1 MISPGTIRAASLI
14 SKGMSPEAAFREAN
28 KIDVYTESRRSFL
41 NSNPST
47 TINTPSL
54 ETPSA
59 LPSTI
64 PIGSQQTAPQLPVPK
79 KGFSLGDVSSVMS
92 DATIKPSKSFTKNEV
107 DAINKIASSVQNPKT
122 QRQMSL
128 LNPSALTDTK
138 ATSEAL
144 NKLSPKQLGEL
155 QVNLSSTLL
164 QAKIDSLPSNISKAN
179 YVPDEYKGTNYGN
192 ALVTKLDKLYIDY
205 NEGLLESPTVASM
218 MQKDHK
224 TKLSSYQKIANNF
237 VQAKDFKSLK
247 TAYEALEKEL
257 NFIDETASK
266 ELEYTNRLYKSGKG
280 SIGERA
286 FALNAPVSLEKHREK
301 KEALRQE
308 IGTVYN
314 NRANAMLAKEAVGII
329 KNRYQEALIQN
340 PSLDKNKFFEDITKQ
355 YNLEKSAFG
364 IGQILVEN
372 GYFNNYQDY
381 IRFTNPHKYSKKFTK
396 DDPETSR
403 MPQGEW
409 GEIPSYLKKPED
421 VSSWA
426 LEYSKASPKESVVSK
441 DYRFRDTKTDLLFT
455 GIQFAGRIS
464 EELYQESIDRI
475 KERETLTLNYNKK
488 SALGTLTK
496 QDRDKYTEEISRLNK
511 EIDYSDAFDKAIP
524 SIYNY
529 ENIKKNAVYKNFA
542 IDDAEF
548 LEKTNKW
555 NKIYN
560 GPETNW
566 YDDAASS
573 YYTQNFSNTQLGVLT
588 QQSVGLVIKAG
599 VSAIAEGTKFV
610 DQTVLNKWLGVPQSS
625 DFNKRNAIY
634 NAYKRDL
641 DVPELIDERASIL
654 AGRPVSA
661 SEFFWKEKGS
671 AWYDVNF
678 NPRAIITGAAE
689 TLPQL
694 MMFGAAGK
702 GIQSVAGSVAQAGL
716 RSGTTSALL
725 GQKTASQFAAALQK
739 TGSTADAWSFTLKNS
754 NNFFL
759 KGMADKVPYGLGV
772 ATVVYP
778 ETYNRNLERL
788 EAMGVK
794 DADIIARNISIP
806 STLIE
811 VLSESIVPNI
821 GYVDNFAEKGTGL
834 KKLLEKTALKKW
846 VGSVDQYRSLYS
858 GVLGNKFSEKTI
870 NYLARNSAEMFG
882 QVGAATRFYASRG
895 FEEGMEEVFSEI
907 TNGVLDNYTSF
918 GAYKREEVRPLTIEG
933 VLNAF
938 AGGFFVP
945 TAGGGAQMKAYRN
958 NKKYGAMYDMMVNAD
973 YYRNHI
979 NQQFKEGSL
988 TEEQA
993 SDALNKLQQLTAIS
1007 DEYGVQNLKK
1017 KGSAAEFTSDL
1028 VNSPEK
1034 QFDYFKQ
1041 ILTVKGIE
1049 DKLAKEGTDL
1059 KEDERKTLLVEAEEA
1074 TKRIDKYR
1082 RQASYFENLSEE
1094 QKDEIVANTIKE
1106 KNRKAKFETPSQIL
1120 GESVVNADN
1129 RLAEAIKNREPEKR
1143 IQALR
1148 DYRNSLIEINEARAQ
1163 QKQQAIANNTYNPV
1177 IAAVETEGEAT
1188 PLDLADVKNY
1198 EDLVDVVTQ
1207 VLVNPDKGAEL
1218 DSYMRGRTNQEL
1230 ADLEVD
1236 RENALDNFLDHLEQT
1251 QTEPNEANQKKGQD
1265 TTADTPVERV
1275 KYKTISDLNDSQRE
1289 MFEDFVEE
1297 LDEEYNKKKAEVD
1310 KYDSIMD
1317 QLSSHG
1323 ALQLQLSLQQQ
1334 ENFYNEVYK
1343 KFAAVKKIGFKTNQD
1358 KGSEL
1363 FDLQDF
1369 GLYLGRNQ
1377 KQIEKEIADIDAA
1390 VKAQE
1395 DTEKVEREEVS
1406 LEGLGEVAVEVPEL
1420 VPTDITDAFTANL
1433 AALENIIEQQQVEVV
1448 ENQITGETELLTDL
1462 PRERSRVINALV
1474 EEIAKNP
1481 DIKGA
1486 QAMMAAVM
1494 QTLGKS
1500 NEEIAKTLSQMEE
1513 IAENKP
1519 VNESDYTH
1527 MFNLYQLAR
1536 MTENVPASTEAI
1548 ENAAEDLG
1556 AVETSSVTEQSADAI
1571 ADIERRRQEELKPYD
1586 ERDAKSLE
1594 ALTPNNPN
1602 HPTIKVGMKKIYG
1615 LNVTVEKTNTDNWN
1629 GEGEGYTII
1638 TAVKSP
1644 AEFDSTG
1651 KMTKAAKI
1659 EEAIFNSKEEA
1670 EAAVQATFEKVK
1682 SLAGKKQKEI
1692 NAKYDAK
1699 LAALG
1704 QPVVEVIPA
1713 PVVTPPVTENQKD
1726 ELADKTQISST
1737 TPIFRPTSK
1746 KDSVD
1751 LFHYE
1756 IQEAII
1762 TNLNKEVGDKKEVNT
1777 AIVDLFTVIEETLGE
1792 QTLSA
1797 LETIFNQAISP
1808 AVSKE
1813 RLSELRSEFMSIFPN
1828 GFLKQSALYY
1838 MFDQIIVNKAAQSDV
1853 TEKGKEKLDATDE
1866 ELISLN
1872 RNRQVSIQ
1880 MADGRKFPKVKVVSK
1895 EGSLLYAVDGGKE
1908 DGSTLWLKVDRTK
1921 DKVIGL
1927 KYPILGTRP
1936 IQFTDLNALMFTVL
1950 DKDGKVQKYSNDGNR
1965 NENADKVLGLYLPT
1979 AKYKANPTDTQKQF
1993 NGLRQRIVS
2002 GDRVKISTPVKAMSI
2017 STGILTIEQPNGST
2031 ITRNKDYSFEF
2042 STENLSVREQGPS
2055 EAAQLAQA
2063 KEVKATSQAV
2073 TPTQQTTITAVEKM
2087 IADSKQ
2093 IPDPSKQGY
2102 LINGKRYE
2110 RQSNF
2115 VKRAL
2120 GDTSIVTE
2128 DSIVNMEMG
2137 AAVGNLLDIIG
2148 RDVLGGNKVKSLDAY
2163 IKEAEGMG
2171 KSLRSGKGY
2180 KINFTQ
2186 EQFKQLVDE
2195 LTEVKNELNEQ
2206 GWKLFTEGLIVHREF
2221 TEKEKQETGSEGVA
2235 GAMDILAV
2243 DPEGKVHII
2252 DFKNKKYR
2260 TQDKFTS
2267 TLYSSKQG
2275 YPSNVSKWS
2284 IQQTTY
2290 AILGEDFGLPVD
2302 SINILAFASE
2312 YAEAN
2317 GVVTI
2322 GGLTLASKKAEVLDK
2337 HKSPY
2342 SSNLIR
2348 LGYDPKII
2356 KHIELRTQK
2365 PSKKAA
2371 QVTPAVVPTTPVTPA
2386 IPKQLDLLTDQPR
2399 LTPEQ
2404 VAERK
2409 AEEARQREI
2418 EFQEAMEIE
2427 ELYMEYMAEK
2437 EAFELLDLPPEG
2449 EALEE
2454 MRVTRDSFV
2463 QFADKANLQGKE
2475 GKAIILAYIGKRGQG
2490 FGLDIAAQR
2499 ASDIAGREITPQD
2512 LVDFILKYPS
2522 GIGTLNS
2529 KTSDTYYGFNNPDNN
2544 PKYSS
2549 ISKLIAERA
2558 KDAKRLAKQKG
2569 IKDLRENLPQIPT
2582 ENAENVFDVLN
2593 LFGVDINSLGI
2604 VLPDEG
2610 STDPDALNPPPC
2622 Q

>member
-14 SKGMSPEAAFREAN
+14 SKGMSPEAAFQVAN
-28 KIDVYTESRRSFL
+28 NIDVYTESRRSFL

-47 TINTPSL
+47 TTQVA
-54 ETPSA
+54 PSA
-59 LPSTI
+59 SINSATTTTSPSTTVST
-64 PIGSQQTAPQLPVPK
+64 PTPAPRTQ
-79 KGFSLGDVSSVMS
+79 GISLGNINSSLS
-92 DATIKPSKSFTKNEV
+92 NTAIKPSKAFTTEEAE
-107 DAINKIASSVQNPKT
+107 AINKLAASVQDPVKKKAISLGNPT
-122 QRQMSL
+122 
-128 LNPSALTDTK
+128 ALRDDQ
-138 ATSEAL
+138 ATAAGL
-144 NKLSPKQLGEL
+144 AKLTPEQLGEL
-155 QVNLSSTLL
+155 GTNLQFGL
-164 QAKIDSLPSNISKAN
+164 IGNVSKTN
-179 YVPDEYKGTNYGN
+179 YVPGQYVNKDYAKELLKTM
-192 ALVTKLDKLYIDY
+192 DKLYVDY
-205 NEGLLESPTVASM
+205 NSSLMEAPTVAGLM
-218 MQKDHK
+218 KAEH
-224 TKLSSYQKIANNF
+224 TKRLSSYQNLTASFANS
-237 VQAKDFKSLK
+237 KDFESLVK
-247 TAYEALEKEL
+247 GYEGIVKEL
-257 NFIDETASK
+257 DLLDQTATSEYENAKRRYRGDRADRQQASLVVGEGFQDYQKNKNKYKVVKDELASVF
-266 ELEYTNRLYKSGKG
+266 N
-280 SIGERA
+280 I
-286 FALNAPVSLEKHREK
+286 
-301 KEALRQE
+301 
-308 IGTVYN
+308 
-314 NRANAMLAKEAVGII
+314 RANAMLANEVLDVIDDRYKTAVKTNPQLTKE
-329 KNRYQEALIQN
+329 
-340 PSLDKNKFFEDITKQ
+340 KFFEQQQKQ
-355 YNLEKSAFG
+355 YGLDKSAFG
-364 IGQILVEN
+364 LGQILVES
-372 GYFNNYQDY
+372 G
-381 IRFTNPHKYSKKFTK
+381 RFTNYQEFIKFTNPTKYSKPNTIQQGFTLEDPYIKINTEALDMSVSYEGMSNVKGYDQTRNRETGDYRYADAK
-396 DDPETSR
+396 DD
-403 MPQGEW
+403 
-409 GEIPSYLKKPED
+409 I
-421 VSSWA
+421 
-426 LEYSKASPKESVVSK
+426 
-441 DYRFRDTKTDLLFT
+441 LFS
-455 GIQFAGRIS
+455 GIKFAQSIS
-464 EELYQESIDRI
+464 EELDNRSINSI
-475 KERETLTLNYNKK
+475 KEREQINKNYQKK
-488 SALGTLTK
+488 IQLGTATK
-496 QDRDKYTEEISRLNK
+496 EDQQRYENRIAELDSQ
-511 EIDYSDAFDKAIP
+511 IDYADAFGKSIP
-524 SIYNY
+524 ETYKYDNL
-529 ENIKKNAVYKNFA
+529 KNNGLVKGFA
-542 IDDAEF
+542 EDRRQF
-548 LEKTNKW
+548 LEKEKNW
-555 NKIYN
+555 NDLKN
-560 GPETNW
+560 APKQTAW
-566 YDDAASS
+566 YEDMAMSM
-573 YYTQNFSNTQLGVLT
+573 YTGNFGSTQTGAYWKE
-588 QQSVGLVIKAG
+588 VGSRAYGKAVG
-599 VSAIAEGTKFV
+599 MGSDILKFT
-610 DQTVLNKWLGVPQSS
+610 DQTLLNQTLGIPRSNS
-625 DFNKRNAIY
+625 YTDRNKFY
-634 NAYKRDL
+634 NYMRQRL
-641 DVPELIDERASIL
+641 DVPEVIDERASL
-654 AGRPVSA
+654 MAGKTITSTTM
-661 SEFFWKEKGS
+661 FWSDPAKS
-671 AWYDVNF
+671 WYDPSGWNMSWKGTLM
-678 NPRAIITGAAE
+678 AGAE

-694 MMFGAAGK
+694 YAFAGAGRAAQSLAG
-702 GIQSVAGSVAQAGL
+702 GLLQGGL
-716 RSGTTSALL
+716 RSGV
-725 GQKTASQFAAALQK
+725 TASLIGEANAIKFASTLQN
-739 TGSTADAWSFTLKNS
+739 TGSAASAWGQTFRNS

-759 KGMADKVPYGLGV
+759 KQFAADRIPSAIGMSAVM
-772 ATVVYP
+772 YP
-778 ETYNRNLERL
+778 EQYNRTLERL
-788 EAMGVK
+788 ESQGVK
-794 DADIIARNISIP
+794 NAHEIARNVALL
-806 STLIE
+806 STGIE
-811 VLSESIVPNI
+811 LVAENIVPNLK
-821 GYVDNFAEKGTGL
+821 YLDDFAEKGTGF
-834 KKLLEKTALKKW
+834 KNLLGKTGAKKW
-846 VGSVDQYRSLYS
+846 IGDFDQYRALYS
-858 GVLGNKFSEKTI
+858 GVLGNNLSEKTI
-870 NYLARNSAEMFG
+870 NYLARNSAEILG
-882 QVGAATRFYASRG
+882 QVGAATRFYVSRG
-895 FEEGMEEVFSEI
+895 LEEGSEEVFSEI
-907 TNGVLDNYTSF
+907 VNGVIDAKTNFAGYRQEAPNELSF
-918 GAYKREEVRPLTIEG
+918 DGII
-933 VLNAF
+933 NAF

-945 TAGGGAQMKAYRN
+945 SAGGSRQMKAYSE
-958 NKKYGAMYDMMVNAD
+958 NKKYSAMYDMMINGD
-973 YYRNHI
+973 YYKNKI
-979 NQQFKEGSL
+979 NTAFKAGEI
-988 TEEQA
+988 TQEQA
-993 SDALNKLQQLTAIS
+993 SDMLGKLQQVTSVS
-1007 DEYGVQNLKK
+1007 DEFGIQRLKRK
-1017 KGSAAEFTSDL
+1017 TDAAKFTADL
-1028 VNSPEK
+1028 VNDEEK

-1041 ILTVKGIE
+1041 ILKVKGIE
-1049 DKLAKEGTDL
+1049 DKLAKDGEVL
-1059 KEDERKTLLVEAEEA
+1059 KDTERAALLEEADEA
-1074 TKRIDKYR
+1074 TKRIDKYK
-1082 RQASYFENLSEE
+1082 RQVSVFENMSED
-1094 QKDEIVANTIKE
+1094 QKREIVNNTIAE
-1106 KNRKAKFETPSQIL
+1106 KVQVAKFASTSTIL
-1120 GESVVNADN
+1120 AESIQNADN
-1129 RLAEAIKNREPEKR
+1129 QLARAIQQKEPEYR
-1143 IQALR
+1143 IAALKQYR
-1148 DYRNSLIEINEARAQ
+1148 DNLIEASESRGAA
-1163 QKQQAIANNTYNPV
+1163 KQVALDRGTYNPL
-1177 IAAVETEGEAT
+1177 IGAVTATGEAT
-1188 PLDLADVKNY
+1188 PLDLTGIDTAEDVIDLVVQSMLDPESGMDMY
-1198 EDLVDVVTQ
+1198 YHITGQAQRSLEDLREDKEN
-1207 VLVNPDKGAEL
+1207 LVE
-1218 DSYMRGRTNQEL
+1218 
-1230 ADLEVD
+1230 
-1236 RENALDNFLDHLEQT
+1236 NFLNHLEQT
-1251 QTEPNEANQKKGQD
+1251 EAAPSTDNQRESTA
-1265 TTADTPVERV
+1265 TTADRPAERV
-1275 KYKTISDLNDSQRE
+1275 KYKTISDLNDAQQE
-1289 MFEDFVEE
+1289 MFEDLAEKLDDELVELE
-1297 LDEEYNKKKAEVD
+1297 AKVD
-1310 KYDSIMD
+1310 KYDTLLN
-1317 QLSSHG
+1317 QVLTHG
-1323 ALQLQLSLQQQ
+1323 AFSANMSLEQQ
-1334 ENFYNEVYK
+1334 EKFSDLVFK
-1343 KFAAVKKIGFKTNQD
+1343 KFAAVKKVGFKTNQD

-1390 VKAQE
+1390 VKTQE

-1500 NEEIAKTLSQMEE
+1500 NEEIQKTLTQMAEV
-1513 IAENKP
+1513 AENKP
-1519 VNESDYTH
+1519 VNEVDYTH

-1536 MTENVPASTEAI
+1536 MTVENTTSTQANEA
-1548 ENAAEDLG
+1548 AAETIG
-1556 AVETSSVTEQSADAI
+1556 ALDTITE
-1571 ADIERRRQEELKPYD
+1571 
-1586 ERDAKSLE
+1586 
-1594 ALTPNNPN
+1594 N
-1602 HPTIKVGMKKIYG
+1602 
-1615 LNVTVEKTNTDNWN
+1615 
-1629 GEGEGYTII
+1629 
-1638 TAVKSP
+1638 
-1644 AEFDSTG
+1644 
-1651 KMTKAAKI
+1651 
-1659 EEAIFNSKEEA
+1659 
-1670 EAAVQATFEKVK
+1670 
-1682 SLAGKKQKEI
+1682 
-1692 NAKYDAK
+1692 
-1699 LAALG
+1699 
-1704 QPVVEVIPA
+1704 VVEVVEVP
-1713 PVVTPPVTENQKD
+1713 PVVIEPVVIPTATEEQKV
-1726 ELADKTQISST
+1726 ELENKTQISST

-1792 QTLSA
+1792 QTLTA

-1808 AVSKE
+1808 AISKE

-1866 ELISLN
+1866 ELLSLN

-2055 EAAQLAQA
+2055 EAAQLTQA

-2148 RDVLGGNKVKSLDAY
+2148 RDILGGNKVKSLDAY

-2348 LGYDPKII
+2348 LGYDSKII

-2371 QVTPAVVPTTPVTPA
+2371 QVTPAA
-2386 IPKQLDLLTDQPR
+2386 PKQLDLLTDQPR

-2404 VAERK
+2404 VAERE
-2409 AEEARQREI
+2409 AMEARQREM

-2463 QFADKANLQGKE
+2463 QFADKANLQGRE

-2490 FGLDIAAQR
+2490 LGLDIAAQR